1 MALNING
8 TTGISGVEGSVSA
21 PVLTG
26 TDSNCGISFP
36 SADTIKFSTGGVERM
51 SITNSGVTGTGV
63 GGKVLQYQFVVDTSS
78 ASLSNGGT
86 SYTDLGTLSVNIT
99 PASTDSKI
107 LVLAHVCGSQ
117 GSNSTQY
124 SLFFRVL
131 RDSTGL
137 MGVVASGES
146 NNAVSFAFSPKET
159 YSQDGMMSSAFSYV
173 DSPSTTSQ
181 ITYKVQGA
189 CRSPAA
195 WSYNRSYRDYT
206 SRAKGVSTLTLL
218 ELAG

>member
-1 MALNING
+1 MPISVNG
-8 TTGISGVEGSVSA
+8 SGTVTGISVGGLPDGIVDA
-21 PVLTG
+21 DMLA
-26 TDSNCGISFP
+26 SN
-36 SADTIKFSTGGVERM
+36 A
-51 SITNSGVTGTGV
+51 VTAGKLASGV
-63 GGKVLQYQFVVDTSS
+63 GGKILQHQFVVDTTS
-78 ASLSNGGT
+78 ASLSNGGN
-86 SYTDLGTLSVNIT
+86 SYTDLGNLTVNIT
-99 PASTDSKI
+99 PASTNNKI
-107 LVLAHVCGSQ
+107 LILAHVCGSQ

-124 SLFFRVL
+124 ALFFKVL

-137 MGVVASGES
+137 TGVADDSG
-146 NNAVSFAFSPKET
+146 NNPTGFAFSSTES
-159 YSQDGMMSSAFSYV
+159 YSQDGMMSTAFTYV

-206 SRAKGVSTLTLL
+206 GRAKGVSTLTLL